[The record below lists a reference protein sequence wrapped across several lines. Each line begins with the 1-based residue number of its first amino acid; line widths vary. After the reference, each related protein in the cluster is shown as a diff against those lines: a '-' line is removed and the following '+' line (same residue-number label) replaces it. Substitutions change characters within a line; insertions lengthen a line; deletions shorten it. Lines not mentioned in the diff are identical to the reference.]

1 MFFKTEMVQAIGYYP
16 ICRTLGG
23 IPYRDIHKYRD
34 GSEEVEVIEE
44 GIENKRV
51 PGVFYI
57 PSRRNHRTTIIR
69 RPIML
74 EDIVV

>member
-1 MFFKTEMVQAIGYYP
+1 MVQ
-16 ICRTLGG
+16 RLGLLEEYLTG
-23 IPYRDIHKYRD
+23 IYDKYRD

>member
-1 MFFKTEMVQAIGYYP
+1 VFYETEMVAIGYYL
-16 ICRTLGG
+16 ICKLLGR
-23 IPYRDIHKYRD
+23 IHYRDIHKYRE

-44 GIENKRV
+44 GVENEKI

-57 PSRRNHRTTIIR
+57 PLRRHHRTTIIR
-69 RPIML
+69 RPILL

>member
-23 IPYRDIHKYRD
+23 IPYRDIPKYRD

-44 GIENKRV
+44 GVENEKIF
-51 PGVFYI
+51 GVFYI
-57 PSRRNHRTTIIR
+57 PFRRHHRTTIIR
-69 RPIML
+69 RPILL